1 MPSPG
6 HPGRDGGR
14 TARYCPAIRI
24 YAAFLGCCLVWGST
38 FLAIRLG
45 NESIAPV
52 WGAAIRLVLAAVLL
66 TAIARVLR
74 MPLPRGAAL
83 RGAALYGFFNFGVNF
98 SLLYLGE
105 QAVPS
110 GIAAVLFATVPLST
124 ALLAAIL
131 GVERL
136 VIRKLV
142 AALVAILGVAVIFAG
157 ELGAAVPLVG
167 LLTVFS
173 GATAAALSGV
183 LLKQAPRQPA
193 IPANAIGAAVGAAV
207 CLVVSFVLG
216 EAHAVPATL
225 GGWLPLLYLVVAG
238 SLGAFVLFS
247 WLIAR
252 WPVTN
257 ASLIGVIV
265 PIIAVTLGAIVKA
278 EAPAPLT
285 YVGAAIVIAAVLVAI
300 RAPHR
305 SPESAPA
312 LAA

>member
-1 MPSPG
+1 M
-6 HPGRDGGR
+6 
-14 TARYCPAIRI
+14 RI
-24 YAAFLGCCLVWGST
+24 YAAFLGCCLIWGST

-45 NESIAPV
+45 NEAIAPV

-66 TAIARVLR
+66 VAIARALG

-98 SLLYLGE
+98 SLLYIGE
-105 QAVPS
+105 QTVPS

-124 ALLAAIL
+124 ALLAAVL

-136 VIRKLV
+136 VVRKLV
-142 AALVAILGVAVIFAG
+142 AALVAIVGVAVIFAG
-157 ELGAAVPLVG
+157 ELGAAVPLAG
-167 LLTVFS
+167 LLMVFG

-183 LLKQAPRQPA
+183 LLKRAPRQAA
-193 IPANAIGAAVGAAV
+193 IPANAVGAAVGAVV
-207 CLVVSFVLG
+207 CLLVSTALG
-216 EAHAVPATL
+216 EARTL
-225 GGWLPLLYLVVAG
+225 PSTVGGWLPLLYLVIAG
-238 SLGAFVLFS
+238 SLGAFVLYS

-257 ASLIGVIV
+257 VSLIGVIV
-265 PIIAVTLGAIVKA
+265 PIIAGILGAIVKA

-285 YVGAAIVIAAVLVAI
+285 YVGAAIVITAVLVAI

-305 SPESAPA
+305 AAGPA
-312 LAA
+312 AARAA